1 MKVLG
6 NFTTF
11 EEGGQFLN
19 IVMTHYDGD
28 LYSLIRQNG
37 KKSISTMEIKLI
49 SYQIFRG
56 LLYIHQLHIA
66 HRDIKPHNILY
77 KGKKVAI
84 CDFGSAKILTNE
96 PNLPYIC
103 SRCYRAPELIFG
115 ATHYST
121 MIDVWSVGC
130 VLLQMMQG
138 SPLFIGES
146 SIDHL
151 IEIIKVLGTP
161 TKTQVIDMNPSYDL
175 NDYKFPK
182 VKKREWNKVHF
193 ILFRFFQRLILFS
206 STSLLR

>member
-1 MKVLG
+1 MLKGDFLMKVLG

-130 VLLQMMQG
+130 VLL
-138 SPLFIGES
+138 
-146 SIDHL
+146 
-151 IEIIKVLGTP
+151 
-161 TKTQVIDMNPSYDL
+161 
-175 NDYKFPK
+175 
-182 VKKREWNKVHF
+182 
-193 ILFRFFQRLILFS
+193 
-206 STSLLR
+206 